1 MPHPLRLVVLLIRA
15 SHFPPTVAVTAIAT
29 ALAAGVGAPVAIVL
43 PAVLAG
49 QLSVGWSNDW
59 LDAERDRSVGRSD
72 KPVVQGLPVPLLRA
86 AALLALAACVPLSL
100 RLGLLSGLLHL
111 VAVAAA
117 WAYNARLKSSL
128 ASWLPYSLSFGLMP
142 SVVTTSLP
150 GRPLAPLWATAAGA
164 LLGLGAHGAN
174 VLPDL
179 ADDAATGVRGLPHR
193 LGRAG
198 SVLLSGAALL
208 LATSALAVGAGARLG
223 LPALGIA
230 ALVFGTG
237 LAAGRS
243 PGSRAPFL
251 AVLAVA
257 ALDVGLLLSQGTA
270 LA

>member
-1 MPHPLRLVVLLIRA
+1 MRHLLLLIRA
-15 SHFPPTVAVTAIAT
+15 SHFPPTLAVTAIAT
-29 ALAAGVGAPVAIVL
+29 ALAASVDAPVRDVV

-59 LDAERDRSVGRSD
+59 LDAERDRAVGRTD
-72 KPVVQGLPVPLLRA
+72 KPVVQGLPVPVVRA

-100 RLGLLSGLLHL
+100 RLGAVPGVLHL

-142 SVVTTSLP
+142 SVVTTTLP
-150 GRPLAPLWATAAGA
+150 GHPAAPLWATLAGA

-193 LGRAG
+193 LGRTG
-198 SVLLSGAALL
+198 SVLLSGTALL
-208 LATSALAVGAGARLG
+208 LATTALAVGAGARLG
-223 LPALGIA
+223 LPALA
-230 ALVFGTG
+230 AAAVVFGAG

-257 ALDVGLLLSQGTA
+257 ALDVGLLVSQGTA